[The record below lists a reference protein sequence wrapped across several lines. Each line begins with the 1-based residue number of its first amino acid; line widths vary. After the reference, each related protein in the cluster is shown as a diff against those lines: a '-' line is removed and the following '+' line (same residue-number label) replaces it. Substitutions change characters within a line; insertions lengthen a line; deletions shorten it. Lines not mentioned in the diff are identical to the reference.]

1 MHCQGRLDPTIRAG
15 NSLSRSDAPGPCTA
29 EYQMTALRREFWRRN
44 GDVRSDSPSYQ
55 VPDRGETFAQPSFPP
70 PSGNLWAGVDD
81 WKARQ
86 DFPIW
91 FHARSYAMVSSGS
104 GTRVVG
110 WRGRQR
116 RTISG
121 TTVYPSGSRDVVQD
135 SLYGKETAQAKIHRP
150 AADRSPKYQWTLP
163 RALQMLM
170 RCAHGAS
177 CDLSP
182 LRLNALVKGVRPRG

>member
-1 MHCQGRLDPTIRAG
+1 
-15 NSLSRSDAPGPCTA
+15 
-29 EYQMTALRREFWRRN
+29 
-44 GDVRSDSPSYQ
+44 
-55 VPDRGETFAQPSFPP
+55 
-70 PSGNLWAGVDD
+70 
-81 WKARQ
+81 
-86 DFPIW
+86 
-91 FHARSYAMVSSGS
+91 MVSSGS